1 MVEDQVFAGIRATG
15 RQHIG
20 NYLGAIQNFVAL
32 QEQYPCIYSIVDFH
46 SLTTL
51 TETDQLANNVF
62 ETALDMLAAGI
73 DPSRTILYTQS
84 HVPEVA
90 ELHLIL
96 SMVVPNGWLLR
107 VPTFK
112 EKARAQPDNVN
123 YGLVGY
129 PVLQTA
135 DIVLYKANKVPVGRD
150 QLPHL
155 ELAREIV
162 RRFNHQFGETFPEP
176 EAELTS
182 APAIVGL
189 DGTNKMSKSLNNHI
203 EIAASE
209 EETTKKVR
217 SAMTDPQRRKRDDPG
232 RPDVCNVFA
241 LHEFFDPE
249 KRPWIREQC
258 TTAGIGCVDCKGLLA
273 DAINDSFRPI
283 RERRKDLEDGPDRVH
298 EILAEGASRAEV
310 IAKDVLAE
318 VRERVGLPS
327 RQS

>member
-1 MVEDQVFAGIRATG
+1 MVEDRVFAGIRATG

-32 QEQYPCIYSIVDFH
+32 QDKYPCIYSIVDFH

-51 TETDQLANNVF
+51 TETDQLANNVY
-62 ETALDMLAAGI
+62 ETALDLLAAGI
-73 DPSRTILYTQS
+73 DPDRTILYTQS

-112 EKARAQPDNVN
+112 EKARSQPDNVN

-176 EAELTS
+176 DAELTN
-182 APAIVGL
+182 APAVVGL
-189 DGTNKMSKSLNNHI
+189 DGSNKMSKSLNNHI

-209 EETTKKVR
+209 EETTKRVR

-232 RPDVCNVFA
+232 RPDICNVFA

-258 TTAGIGCVDCKGLLA
+258 TTAGIGCVDCKGMLA
-273 DAINDSFRPI
+273 DAINESFRPM
-283 RERRKDLEDGPDRVH
+283 RERRKDLEDAPDRVH
-298 EILAEGASRAEV
+298 EILAEGASRAEI

-318 VRERVGLPS
+318 VRERVGLPTRRS
-327 RQS
+327 